1 MTPSQTKVPAA
12 KMSRLLY
19 ASMITGVLLFA
30 LIAHFVMRP
39 AAVEPGLFP
48 PVVVQALLGAALALS
63 ALSFVLRRR
72 VPRRAMDESAD
83 LFWTRAQTNALTTW
97 AVAEGAGLIS
107 VLVYS
112 QTGSASAIGVGA
124 IALVCYLLHTPA
136 SLERR

>member
-1 MTPSQTKVPAA
+1 MTTSQTKVPAA

-30 LIAHFVMRP
+30 LVAHFVMRP
-39 AAVEPGLFP
+39 AATAGGLFP
-48 PVVVQALLGAALALS
+48 PAVVQTLLGVALALC

-83 LFWTRAQTNALTTW
+83 QYWTRAQTNALTTW
-97 AVAEGAGLIS
+97 AVAEGAGLMS

-112 QTGSASAIGVGA
+112 QTGSPSAIGVGA
-124 IALVCYLLHTPA
+124 IALVCYFLHTPT

>member
-1 MTPSQTKVPAA
+1 MITSQTNIPAA
-12 KMSRLLY
+12 KKIRLLY

-30 LIAHFVMRP
+30 LVAHFVMRP
-39 AAVEPGLFP
+39 ATVEEGLFP
-48 PVVVQALLGAALALS
+48 PAVVQTLLRVALALS

-83 LFWTRAQTNALTTW
+83 LYWTRASTNALTTW

-107 VLVYS
+107 VLVYG

-124 IALVCYLLHTPA
+124 IALVCYILHNPA